1 MADAF
6 VFKNGKAAH
15 NADELLTIIEQTDT
29 SIFSEHVNKDK
40 NDFATW
46 LDVQLKEKTLAEQ
59 LRTTTD
65 RIATISMMRKAIR
78 PTPVEK
84 ASRYLETGHQKE
96 FLFGLAVGLILGI
109 ILFRVLQV
117 LA

>member
-6 VFKNGKAAH
+6 VFRNGKTART
-15 NADELLTIIEQTDT
+15 ADDLLTTIEQDAA
-29 SIFSEHVNKDK
+29 IFADHVNKDR

-46 LDVQLKEKTLAEQ
+46 LEAQLKEKALADQ

-65 RIATISMMRKAIR
+65 RVATIAILRKAIR

-84 ASRYLETGHQKE
+84 ASKFLETGHQKE
-96 FLFGLAVGLILGI
+96 FLFGLMMGVILGM
-109 ILFRVLQV
+109 ILFRILQV
-117 LA
+117 IA